1 MNCGRTTADKN
12 HTGRGNSFHSNE
24 RAARWQEFAGPRGS
38 VGQQLVIVAS
48 SVKRAQLAFTKWPR
62 RFCCQQDSLL
72 SLQKGFSLPKLTVLR
87 RSAETPRETRYCF
100 TAVARR
106 SPRAR
111 LYSVEPRSSQWPSM
125 VALIDGWPFKK
136 SAVWARAARA
146 SGRMSALSKSK

>member
-1 MNCGRTTADKN
+1 MV
-12 HTGRGNSFHSNE
+12 
-24 RAARWQEFAGPRGS
+24 AARQPAKIIQAGGTAFTLIREPRGGKS
-38 VGQQLVIVAS
+38 LPGLAALLVNNRHRGEQREA
-48 SVKRAQLAFTKWPR
+48 AQLAFTKWPR

-125 VALIDGWPFKK
+125 VALIDGCPFKK
-136 SAVWARAARA
+136 AAVWEREARA
-146 SGRMSALSKSK
+146 SGRMSALS

>member
-1 MNCGRTTADKN
+1 MV
-12 HTGRGNSFHSNE
+12 
-24 RAARWQEFAGPRGS
+24 AARQPAKIIQAGGTAFTLIREPRGGKS
-38 VGQQLVIVAS
+38 LPGLAALLVN
-48 SVKRAQLAFTKWPR
+48 TKWPR

-125 VALIDGWPFKK
+125 VALIDGCPFKK
-136 SAVWARAARA
+136 SAVWEREARA
-146 SGRMSALSKSK
+146 SGRMSALS